1 MSFQAYADT
10 CLSLL
15 PGFSDWPKLSKS
27 SEASSLASQSDES
40 LGSDRDLS
48 GLSSI
53 FIDGPSTSM
62 ERVADQ
68 RIEHHL
74 LVRFMDIKEAPDDCI
89 MYARHTAAW
98 WNAAKH
104 GDIGM

>member
-1 MSFQAYADT
+1 
-10 CLSLL
+10 
-15 PGFSDWPKLSKS
+15 
-27 SEASSLASQSDES
+27 
-40 LGSDRDLS
+40 
-48 GLSSI
+48 
-53 FIDGPSTSM
+53 M

-68 RIEHHL
+68 RIEHRL